1 MVEEYENRGLSPIAF
16 VEAKHSPSLGS
27 LATDKG
33 GLRQGGHLY
42 NQDRLQKYLRNAENP
57 NSVLAN
63 KILRQY
69 ELNNVESYGAFYRSN
84 KLYKFDFDL
93 TSDFRYRTPDYTL
106 VPNRIGI

>member
-1 MVEEYENRGLSPIAF
+1 MAF
-16 VEAKHSPSLGS
+16 YNAKTGKYAIVEAKHSPSLGS
-27 LATDKG
+27 LATDEG

-42 NQDRLQKYLRNAENP
+42 NQDRLQKYLDTAENP

-69 ELNNVESYGAFYRSN
+69 KLNNVESYGAFYRSN
-84 KLYKFDFDL
+84 KLYQFDFKR
-93 TSDFRYRTPDYTL
+93 TTDFRYRTPDYTL